1 MTDRDEQDP
10 LQGAADWHAQILGG
24 SVDWDAFARWLD
36 ADNAHRLAYDEVA
49 LIDDEVT
56 RWANE
61 PAILPANDDAP
72 VGRPGISRRWWMAGT
87 AIAAVALAAIA
98 IPLVLTSKPAPTI
111 YYTAGLDQKTVQIR
125 EGSSVRLDRGTKL
138 AVADGGKGAIS
149 IESGAAYFEV
159 RHDPSRTFTVQ
170 SGDFV
175 IRDIGTRFSVTRRGR
190 QVSVAVAEG
199 LVDISWQ
206 GGPATELKA
215 GRMFEASGDGPDAE
229 IRPVAPEA
237 VASWRDG
244 RLVYDN
250 APLAVVAADISRYTS
265 SPITVDP
272 AVAGLKLSGILLIED
287 GSHLVDQIEAIL
299 PVEVHREGG
308 HIRLGS
314 RAFHR

>member
-1 MTDRDEQDP
+1 MTDRDDEGPHQD
-10 LQGAADWHAQILGG
+10 AVDWHAQVLGG
-24 SVDWDAFARWLD
+24 AVDWDAFAQWLD
-36 ADNAHRLAYDEVA
+36 ADDAHQAAYDAVA

-56 RWANE
+56 RWASE
-61 PAILPANDDAP
+61 QAILPANDDAP
-72 VGRPGISRRWWMAGT
+72 VLRAGNSRRWWLAGT
-87 AIAAVALAAIA
+87 AIAAAAVAAISL
-98 IPLVLTSKPAPTI
+98 PVFLRTGPAPTV

-125 EGSSVRLDRGTKL
+125 DGSSARLDRGTKL
-138 AVADGGKGAIS
+138 AVEDGGRGAIR

-159 RHDPSRTFTVQ
+159 RHDPSRAFTVQ
-170 SGDFV
+170 SGDFI

-215 GRMFEASGDGPDAE
+215 GRMFEASGDGPDAA
-229 IRPVAPEA
+229 IQPIAPEA
-237 VASWRDG
+237 VASWREG

-265 SPITVDP
+265 TPVTVDP

-299 PVEVHREGG
+299 PVEAHREGG

-314 RAFHR
+314 RASRR